1 MIKGIKEYFFVAVS
15 AGSVLLIDFLS
26 KNKIISIFKDG
37 IVEKIYVNEYLD
49 FILVFNTGI
58 SYGLFSGGGDFQ
70 KWILISLSI
79 LIIIFLLS
87 LIRNE
92 STILSKLSIS
102 FIIGG
107 ALGNVLD
114 RFTYG
119 AVVDFISL
127 HAKGFSWY
135 IFNIAD
141 MFIVL
146 GVILFILS
154 QFILSKKK
162 ILADY
167 VINNNF
173 SVNVMKKKVK
183 LIKKKILNERNSSRY

>member
-1 MIKGIKEYFFVAVS
+1 MIKGIKEYLFVAVS
-15 AGSVLLIDFLS
+15 AVSVLLIDFLS

-70 KWILISLSI
+70 KWTLILLSI

-154 QFILSKKK
+154 QFVLSKK
-162 ILADY
+162 
-167 VINNNF
+167 
-173 SVNVMKKKVK
+173 NVG
-183 LIKKKILNERNSSRY
+183 N

>member
-1 MIKGIKEYFFVAVS
+1 MIKVIKGYLIVIAS
-15 AGSVLLIDFLS
+15 SSSVFLIDLLS

-37 IVEKIYVNEYLD
+37 VVEKIYVNEYLD

-79 LIIIFLLS
+79 LIVIFLLS
-87 LIRNE
+87 FIRNE
-92 STILSKLSIS
+92 SSILSKLSIS

-114 RFTYG
+114 RFIYG

-141 MFIVL
+141 MFIVI

-154 QFILSKKK
+154 QFILSKK
-162 ILADY
+162 
-167 VINNNF
+167 
-173 SVNVMKKKVK
+173 NVG
-183 LIKKKILNERNSSRY
+183 N

>member
-1 MIKGIKEYFFVAVS
+1 MIKGIKDYLFVAVS
-15 AGSVLLIDFLS
+15 SSSVLLIDFLS

-135 IFNIAD
+135 IFN
-141 MFIVL
+141 
-146 GVILFILS
+146 LS
-154 QFILSKKK
+154 
-162 ILADY
+162 
-167 VINNNF
+167 
-173 SVNVMKKKVK
+173 
-183 LIKKKILNERNSSRY
+183 LIHI

>member
-1 MIKGIKEYFFVAVS
+1 MIKVIKEYLVVILS
-15 AGSVLLIDFLS
+15 SSSVFLIDLLS

-37 IVEKIYVNEYLD
+37 VVEKIYVNEYLD

-79 LIIIFLLS
+79 LIIIFLLNF
-87 LIRNE
+87 IRNE
-92 STILSKLSIS
+92 SSIVSKLSIS

-127 HAKGFSWY
+127 HARGFSWY

-141 MFIVL
+141 MFIVI

-154 QFILSKKK
+154 QFILSK
-162 ILADY
+162 
-167 VINNNF
+167 NNVGN
-173 SVNVMKKKVK
+173 
-183 LIKKKILNERNSSRY
+183 

>member
-1 MIKGIKEYFFVAVS
+1 MINGIREYLFVVAS
-15 AGSVLLIDFLS
+15 SGSVLLIDFLS

-87 LIRNE
+87 FVRNE
-92 STILSKLSIS
+92 SSILSKLGIS

-114 RFTYG
+114 RFIYG

-146 GVILFILS
+146 GVIFFILS
-154 QFILSKKK
+154 QFILSKK
-162 ILADY
+162 
-167 VINNNF
+167 
-173 SVNVMKKKVK
+173 NVG
-183 LIKKKILNERNSSRY
+183 N

>member
-1 MIKGIKEYFFVAVS
+1 MIKGIKEYLFVAVS
-15 AGSVLLIDFLS
+15 SGSVLLIDFLS

-79 LIIIFLLS
+79 LIIVFLLS

-114 RFTYG
+114 RLIYG

-154 QFILSKKK
+154 QFILSKK
-162 ILADY
+162 
-167 VINNNF
+167 
-173 SVNVMKKKVK
+173 NVG
-183 LIKKKILNERNSSRY
+183 N

>member
-1 MIKGIKEYFFVAVS
+1 MIKGIKEYLFVALS
-15 AGSVLLIDFLS
+15 SGSVLLIDFLS

-37 IVEKIYVNEYLD
+37 IIEKIHVNEYLD

-79 LIIIFLLS
+79 LIIVFLLS

-154 QFILSKKK
+154 QFILSKK
-162 ILADY
+162 
-167 VINNNF
+167 
-173 SVNVMKKKVK
+173 NVG
-183 LIKKKILNERNSSRY
+183 N

>member
-1 MIKGIKEYFFVAVS
+1 MIKGIKEYLFVAVS
-15 AGSVLLIDFLS
+15 AVSVLLIDFLS

-114 RFTYG
+114 RFTYLSLIH
-119 AVVDFISL
+119 ISEPTRP
-127 HAKGFSWY
+127 Y
-135 IFNIAD
+135 
-141 MFIVL
+141 
-146 GVILFILS
+146 
-154 QFILSKKK
+154 
-162 ILADY
+162 
-167 VINNNF
+167 
-173 SVNVMKKKVK
+173 
-183 LIKKKILNERNSSRY
+183 

>member
-1 MIKGIKEYFFVAVS
+1 MIKGIKEYLFVAVS
-15 AGSVLLIDFLS
+15 VGSVLLIDFLS

-114 RFTYG
+114 RLAYG

-154 QFILSKKK
+154 QFILSKK
-162 ILADY
+162 
-167 VINNNF
+167 
-173 SVNVMKKKVK
+173 NVG
-183 LIKKKILNERNSSRY
+183 N

>member
-1 MIKGIKEYFFVAVS
+1 MIKGIKEYLFVAVS
-15 AGSVLLIDFLS
+15 SGSVLLIDFLS

-102 FIIGG
+102 LIIGG

-114 RFTYG
+114 RLTYG

-154 QFILSKKK
+154 QFILSKK
-162 ILADY
+162 
-167 VINNNF
+167 
-173 SVNVMKKKVK
+173 NVG
-183 LIKKKILNERNSSRY
+183 N

>member
-1 MIKGIKEYFFVAVS
+1 MIKGIKEYLFVAVS
-15 AGSVLLIDFLS
+15 AVSVLLIDFLS

-37 IVEKIYVNEYLD
+37 IIEKIYVNEYLD

-79 LIIIFLLS
+79 LIIVFLLS

-154 QFILSKKK
+154 QFILSKK
-162 ILADY
+162 
-167 VINNNF
+167 
-173 SVNVMKKKVK
+173 NVG
-183 LIKKKILNERNSSRY
+183 N

>member
-1 MIKGIKEYFFVAVS
+1 MIKGIKEYLFVVVS
-15 AGSVLLIDFLS
+15 SGSVLLIDFLS

-92 STILSKLSIS
+92 SAILSKLSIS

-154 QFILSKKK
+154 QFILSKK
-162 ILADY
+162 
-167 VINNNF
+167 
-173 SVNVMKKKVK
+173 NVG
-183 LIKKKILNERNSSRY
+183 N

>member
-1 MIKGIKEYFFVAVS
+1 MIKGIKEYLFVAVS
-15 AGSVLLIDFLS
+15 SGSILLIDFLS

-37 IVEKIYVNEYLD
+37 IAEKIYVNEYLD
-49 FILVFNTGI
+49 FILVFNTGN

-114 RFTYG
+114 RFTYC
-119 AVVDFISL
+119 AVVEFISL
-127 HAKGFSWY
+127 HARGFSLY

-141 MFIVL
+141 IFIVL

-154 QFILSKKK
+154 QFILSKK
-162 ILADY
+162 
-167 VINNNF
+167 
-173 SVNVMKKKVK
+173 NVG
-183 LIKKKILNERNSSRY
+183 N

>member
-1 MIKGIKEYFFVAVS
+1 MIKGIKEYLFVAVS
-15 AGSVLLIDFLS
+15 SGSVLLIDFLS

-92 STILSKLSIS
+92 STILSKLGIS

-114 RFTYG
+114 RFIYG

-146 GVILFILS
+146 GVILFIIS
-154 QFILSKKK
+154 QFILSKK
-162 ILADY
+162 
-167 VINNNF
+167 
-173 SVNVMKKKVK
+173 NVG
-183 LIKKKILNERNSSRY
+183 N

>member
-1 MIKGIKEYFFVAVS
+1 MIKGTKDYLFVAVS
-15 AGSVLLIDFLS
+15 SSSVLLIDFLS

-79 LIIIFLLS
+79 LIIVFLLS

-154 QFILSKKK
+154 QFILSKK
-162 ILADY
+162 
-167 VINNNF
+167 
-173 SVNVMKKKVK
+173 NVG
-183 LIKKKILNERNSSRY
+183 N

>member
-1 MIKGIKEYFFVAVS
+1 MIKVIKENLIVIVS
-15 AGSVLLIDFLS
+15 FSSVFLIDLLS

-37 IVEKIYVNEYLD
+37 VVEKIYVNEYLD

-87 LIRNE
+87 FIRNE
-92 STILSKLSIS
+92 SSILSKLSIS

-114 RFTYG
+114 RLTYG

-146 GVILFILS
+146 GVILFIIS
-154 QFILSKKK
+154 QFILSKK
-162 ILADY
+162 
-167 VINNNF
+167 
-173 SVNVMKKKVK
+173 NVG
-183 LIKKKILNERNSSRY
+183 N

>member
-1 MIKGIKEYFFVAVS
+1 MIKGIKEYLFVAVS
-15 AGSVLLIDFLS
+15 SGSILLIDFLS

-37 IVEKIYVNEYLD
+37 IIEKIYVNEYLD

-146 GVILFILS
+146 GVIFFILS
-154 QFILSKKK
+154 QFILSKK
-162 ILADY
+162 
-167 VINNNF
+167 
-173 SVNVMKKKVK
+173 NVG
-183 LIKKKILNERNSSRY
+183 N

>member
-1 MIKGIKEYFFVAVS
+1 MIKGIREYLFVVVS
-15 AGSVLLIDFLS
+15 SGSVLLIDFLS
-26 KNKIISIFKDG
+26 KNKIISIFKEG
-37 IVEKIYVNEYLD
+37 IVEKIYINEYLD

-87 LIRNE
+87 FVRNE
-92 STILSKLSIS
+92 SSILSKLGIS

-114 RFTYG
+114 RFIYG

-146 GVILFILS
+146 GVIFFILS
-154 QFILSKKK
+154 QFILSKK
-162 ILADY
+162 
-167 VINNNF
+167 
-173 SVNVMKKKVK
+173 NVG
-183 LIKKKILNERNSSRY
+183 N

>member
-1 MIKGIKEYFFVAVS
+1 MIKGIKEYLFVALS
-15 AGSVLLIDFLS
+15 SGSVLLIDFLS

-79 LIIIFLLS
+79 LIIIFLLN

-92 STILSKLSIS
+92 SSILSKLSIS

-154 QFILSKKK
+154 QFILSKK
-162 ILADY
+162 
-167 VINNNF
+167 
-173 SVNVMKKKVK
+173 NVG
-183 LIKKKILNERNSSRY
+183 N

>member
-1 MIKGIKEYFFVAVS
+1 MIKGIKDYLFVAVS
-15 AGSVLLIDFLS
+15 SSSVLLIDFLS

-79 LIIIFLLS
+79 LIIIFLLN

-92 STILSKLSIS
+92 SSIISKLSIS

-127 HAKGFSWY
+127 HARGFSWY

-141 MFIVL
+141 IFIVL

-154 QFILSKKK
+154 QFILSKK
-162 ILADY
+162 
-167 VINNNF
+167 
-173 SVNVMKKKVK
+173 NVG
-183 LIKKKILNERNSSRY
+183 N

>member
-1 MIKGIKEYFFVAVS
+1 MIKGTKDYLFVAVS
-15 AGSVLLIDFLS
+15 SSSVLLIDFLS

-79 LIIIFLLS
+79 LIIIFLLN

-92 STILSKLSIS
+92 SSILSKLSIS

-141 MFIVL
+141 MFIVV

-154 QFILSKKK
+154 QFILSKK
-162 ILADY
+162 
-167 VINNNF
+167 
-173 SVNVMKKKVK
+173 NVG
-183 LIKKKILNERNSSRY
+183 N

>member
-1 MIKGIKEYFFVAVS
+1 MIKVIKEYLIVIISSSGVF
-15 AGSVLLIDFLS
+15 LIDLLS

-37 IVEKIYVNEYLD
+37 VVEKIYVNEYLD

-79 LIIIFLLS
+79 LIVIFLLS
-87 LIRNE
+87 FIRNE
-92 STILSKLSIS
+92 SSILSKLSIS

-114 RFTYG
+114 RFIYG

-141 MFIVL
+141 MFIVI

-154 QFILSKKK
+154 QFILSKK
-162 ILADY
+162 
-167 VINNNF
+167 
-173 SVNVMKKKVK
+173 NVG
-183 LIKKKILNERNSSRY
+183 N

>member
-1 MIKGIKEYFFVAVS
+1 MIKGIKEYLFVAVS
-15 AGSVLLIDFLS
+15 AVSVLLIDFLS

-79 LIIIFLLS
+79 LIIIFLLNF
-87 LIRNE
+87 IRNE

-107 ALGNVLD
+107 ALGNLLD

-154 QFILSKKK
+154 QFILSKK
-162 ILADY
+162 
-167 VINNNF
+167 
-173 SVNVMKKKVK
+173 NVG
-183 LIKKKILNERNSSRY
+183 N

>member
-1 MIKGIKEYFFVAVS
+1 MIKAIKEYLVVILS
-15 AGSVLLIDFLS
+15 SSSVFLIDLLS

-37 IVEKIYVNEYLD
+37 VVEKIYVNEYLD

-79 LIIIFLLS
+79 LIIIFLLNF
-87 LIRNE
+87 IRNE
-92 STILSKLSIS
+92 SSIVSKLSIS

-127 HAKGFSWY
+127 HARGFSWY

-141 MFIVL
+141 MFIVV

-154 QFILSKKK
+154 QFILSK
-162 ILADY
+162 
-167 VINNNF
+167 NNVGN
-173 SVNVMKKKVK
+173 
-183 LIKKKILNERNSSRY
+183 

>member
-1 MIKGIKEYFFVAVS
+1 MIKGIKEYLFVAVS
-15 AGSVLLIDFLS
+15 AVSVLLIDFLS

-127 HAKGFSWY
+127 QAKGFSCY

-154 QFILSKKK
+154 EFILSKK
-162 ILADY
+162 
-167 VINNNF
+167 
-173 SVNVMKKKVK
+173 NVG
-183 LIKKKILNERNSSRY
+183 N

>member
-1 MIKGIKEYFFVAVS
+1 MIKGIKEYLFVAVS
-15 AGSVLLIDFLS
+15 SGSVLLIDFLS

-102 FIIGG
+102 LIIGG

-154 QFILSKKK
+154 QFILSKK
-162 ILADY
+162 
-167 VINNNF
+167 
-173 SVNVMKKKVK
+173 NVG
-183 LIKKKILNERNSSRY
+183 N

>member
-1 MIKGIKEYFFVAVS
+1 MIKGIKEYLFVAVS
-15 AGSVLLIDFLS
+15 SGSVLLIDFLS

-58 SYGLFSGGGDFQ
+58 SYGVFSGGGDFQ

-87 LIRNE
+87 IIRNE

-154 QFILSKKK
+154 QFILSKK
-162 ILADY
+162 
-167 VINNNF
+167 
-173 SVNVMKKKVK
+173 NVG
-183 LIKKKILNERNSSRY
+183 N

>member
-1 MIKGIKEYFFVAVS
+1 MIKGIKEYLFVAVS
-15 AGSVLLIDFLS
+15 AVSVLLIDFLS

-87 LIRNE
+87 FIRNE
-92 STILSKLSIS
+92 SSILSKLSIS

-154 QFILSKKK
+154 QFILSKK
-162 ILADY
+162 
-167 VINNNF
+167 
-173 SVNVMKKKVK
+173 NVG
-183 LIKKKILNERNSSRY
+183 N

>member
-1 MIKGIKEYFFVAVS
+1 MIKGIKEYLFVAVS
-15 AGSVLLIDFLS
+15 AVSVLLIDFLS

-114 RFTYG
+114 RFIYG

-154 QFILSKKK
+154 QFILSKK
-162 ILADY
+162 
-167 VINNNF
+167 
-173 SVNVMKKKVK
+173 NVG
-183 LIKKKILNERNSSRY
+183 N

>member
-1 MIKGIKEYFFVAVS
+1 MIKGIKEYLFVAVS
-15 AGSVLLIDFLS
+15 SGSVLLIDFLS

-146 GVILFILS
+146 AECRLHRL
-154 QFILSKKK
+154 L
-162 ILADY
+162 
-167 VINNNF
+167 
-173 SVNVMKKKVK
+173 
-183 LIKKKILNERNSSRY
+183 

>member
-1 MIKGIKEYFFVAVS
+1 MIKGIKEYLFVAIS

-70 KWILISLSI
+70 KWTLISLSI

-154 QFILSKKK
+154 QFILSKK
-162 ILADY
+162 
-167 VINNNF
+167 
-173 SVNVMKKKVK
+173 NVG
-183 LIKKKILNERNSSRY
+183 N

>member
-1 MIKGIKEYFFVAVS
+1 MIKGTKDYLFVAVS
-15 AGSVLLIDFLS
+15 ASSVLLIDFLS

-37 IVEKIYVNEYLD
+37 IVDKIYVNEYLD

-79 LIIIFLLS
+79 LIIIFLLN

-92 STILSKLSIS
+92 SSILSKLSIS

-127 HAKGFSWY
+127 HARGFSWY

-141 MFIVL
+141 IFIVL

-154 QFILSKKK
+154 QFILSKK
-162 ILADY
+162 
-167 VINNNF
+167 
-173 SVNVMKKKVK
+173 NVG
-183 LIKKKILNERNSSRY
+183 N

>member
-1 MIKGIKEYFFVAVS
+1 MIKGIKEYLFVAVS
-15 AGSVLLIDFLS
+15 SGSVLLIDFLS

-70 KWILISLSI
+70 KWILIALSI

-87 LIRNE
+87 FIRNE
-92 STILSKLSIS
+92 STILSKLGIS

-154 QFILSKKK
+154 QFILSKK
-162 ILADY
+162 
-167 VINNNF
+167 
-173 SVNVMKKKVK
+173 NVG
-183 LIKKKILNERNSSRY
+183 N

>member
-1 MIKGIKEYFFVAVS
+1 MIKGIKEYLFVALS
-15 AGSVLLIDFLS
+15 SGSVLLIDFLS

-37 IVEKIYVNEYLD
+37 IIEKIYVNEYLD

-154 QFILSKKK
+154 QFILSKK
-162 ILADY
+162 
-167 VINNNF
+167 
-173 SVNVMKKKVK
+173 NVG
-183 LIKKKILNERNSSRY
+183 N

>member
-1 MIKGIKEYFFVAVS
+1 MIKGIKEYLFVAVS
-15 AGSVLLIDFLS
+15 SGSVLLIDFLS

-107 ALGNVLD
+107 ALGNLLD

-154 QFILSKKK
+154 QFILSKK
-162 ILADY
+162 
-167 VINNNF
+167 
-173 SVNVMKKKVK
+173 NVG
-183 LIKKKILNERNSSRY
+183 N

>member
-1 MIKGIKEYFFVAVS
+1 MIKGIKEYLFVAVS
-15 AGSVLLIDFLS
+15 TGSVLLIDFLS

-92 STILSKLSIS
+92 SAILSKLSIS

-154 QFILSKKK
+154 QFILSKK
-162 ILADY
+162 
-167 VINNNF
+167 
-173 SVNVMKKKVK
+173 NVG
-183 LIKKKILNERNSSRY
+183 N